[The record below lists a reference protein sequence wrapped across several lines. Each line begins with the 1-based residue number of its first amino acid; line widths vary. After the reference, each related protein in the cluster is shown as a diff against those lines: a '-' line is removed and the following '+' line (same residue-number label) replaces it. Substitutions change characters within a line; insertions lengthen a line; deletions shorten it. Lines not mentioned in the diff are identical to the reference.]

1 MLVNL
6 LAISP
11 TVKKINWSSIIY
23 CIVSRRHLASVH
35 HSAVTCPSWYS
46 LVYVSDTWQTGEA
59 SRFST

>member
-23 CIVSRRHLASVH
+23 CIVARRHLASVH
-35 HSAVTCPSWYS
+35 SPAITRPSWYS
-46 LVYVSDTWQTGEA
+46 LVYVSDTRQSSAA
-59 SRFST
+59 SRFRA